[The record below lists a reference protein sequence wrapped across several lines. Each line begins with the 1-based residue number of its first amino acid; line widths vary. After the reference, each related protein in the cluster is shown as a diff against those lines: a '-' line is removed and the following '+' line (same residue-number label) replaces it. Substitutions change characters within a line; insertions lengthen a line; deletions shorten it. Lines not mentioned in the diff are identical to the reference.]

1 MNTGFRAAGLRLPA
15 LCASLLLVAACGA
28 PVPEV
33 SRAPAPTFAVN
44 QSLLSYAVETATA
57 MRKAGKRVWCVPFA
71 RNASGIEI
79 RGDAWTWWPAAAERP
94 DLTRSKTPTVGAIM
108 VFSKGSRLGRGHIAV
123 VSGVDGPRALRL
135 HHANW
140 KKNQVSL
147 DMKVIDISDANDW
160 SRVRVES
167 VPGAFGSPYPV
178 SGFISKA
185 SIAS

>member
-71 RNASGIEI
+71 RTA
-79 RGDAWTWWPAAAERP
+79 
-94 DLTRSKTPTVGAIM
+94 
-108 VFSKGSRLGRGHIAV
+108 
-123 VSGVDGPRALRL
+123 
-135 HHANW
+135 
-140 KKNQVSL
+140 
-147 DMKVIDISDANDW
+147 
-160 SRVRVES
+160 
-167 VPGAFGSPYPV
+167 
-178 SGFISKA
+178 
-185 SIAS
+185 

>member
-1 MNTGFRAAGLRLPA
+1 
-15 LCASLLLVAACGA
+15 
-28 PVPEV
+28 
-33 SRAPAPTFAVN
+33 
-44 QSLLSYAVETATA
+44 
-57 MRKAGKRVWCVPFA
+57 
-71 RNASGIEI
+71 
-79 RGDAWTWWPAAAERP
+79 
-94 DLTRSKTPTVGAIM
+94 M